1 MLEQNISSKEQVFV
15 NETHYILKYSIL
27 CGVLN
32 ICLFS
37 LKLISGL
44 YVHSITI
51 IGDGINNLTD
61 IGSILFSCIGILLAN
76 FEAGKYHPFG
86 HGRIKW
92 IFGLLSSFC
101 ISFMGLELF
110 RKSLITLKEPNKLRY
125 SIIVVIVLGIS
136 ILVKF
141 YLFFLNLNISNRFK
155 LISFKAVAID
165 SLSDAIST
173 GVVLLAYLIQHFF
186 EWSIDGGLGIVVSII
201 ILRNGTRITIDIF
214 GRILGRRVDKNKY
227 EIIKKIIFKYPEV
240 INCYDIMIHD
250 YGLDNLFINLNILV
264 KSYECNKTLSE
275 QIQYEIYTALGY
287 SCVIHEEF
295 AITDTVLANSLYESI
310 IEKIMSAYGEDLKIE
325 NFRMLEGNY
334 VIFDL
339 LLPTTCL
346 QNKDDIL
353 KTIKDQII
361 EKVSNA
367 QIVIQSKIYNNYKT
381 ILYKRGEQS

>member
-1 MLEQNISSKEQVFV
+1 
-15 NETHYILKYSIL
+15 
-27 CGVLN
+27 
-32 ICLFS
+32 
-37 LKLISGL
+37 
-44 YVHSITI
+44 
-51 IGDGINNLTD
+51 
-61 IGSILFSCIGILLAN
+61 
-76 FEAGKYHPFG
+76 
-86 HGRIKW
+86 
-92 IFGLLSSFC
+92 
-101 ISFMGLELF
+101 
-110 RKSLITLKEPNKLRY
+110 
-125 SIIVVIVLGIS
+125 
-136 ILVKF
+136 LVKF